1 MQWGGC
7 FVKPYE
13 PVFTVQDVVETAVEV
28 GDDGCCCY
36 LCGGSRGGGEG
47 RGGSSCDKEGEGEG
61 EQEEEG
67 GQYVGNR
74 LLGRHSNQ
82 EPEDNDAYAYAPRKR

>member
-1 MQWGGC
+1 M
-7 FVKPYE
+7 KPYE

-36 LCGGSRGGGEG
+36 LCGGRDGEG
-47 RGGSSCDKEGEGEG
+47 RGGSSGDKEGEGEG
-61 EQEEEG
+61 EQEKEG

-74 LLGRHSNQ
+74 LLGRHTTSK
-82 EPEDNDAYAYAPRKR
+82 EPEDNDAYAFRRR